1 MTTLYNGYEFQKR
14 FYCKDCQQL
23 KCVIG
28 QLVCDDCNEIRR
40 QKADDEVDQVADA
53 KLGIKSGSP
62 L

>member
-1 MTTLYNGYEFQKR
+1 MNIINNGYEWQR
-14 FYCKDCQQL
+14 EFYCKDCQKL

-40 QKADDEVDQVADA
+40 QKTDDEADQVADA